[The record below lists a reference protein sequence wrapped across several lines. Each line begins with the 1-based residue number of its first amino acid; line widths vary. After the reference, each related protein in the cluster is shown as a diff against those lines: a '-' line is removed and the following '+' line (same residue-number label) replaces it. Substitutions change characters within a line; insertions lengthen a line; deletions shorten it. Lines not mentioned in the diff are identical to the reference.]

1 MILKISYA
9 TTLEGDNA
17 FWSYDFLPDTWELT
31 DSLSIPFY
39 DPKGKD
45 YPFPLRTDIFRG
57 EKKYR
62 KFMKSYLKTFFENLM
77 KEKIIDFYKILDKNV

>member
-17 FWSYDFLPDTWELT
+17 FWSYDFLPDSWELT

-39 DPKGKD
+39 DSKGKD
-45 YPFPLRTDIFRG
+45 YPFPLRTDIFQG
-57 EKKYR
+57 NKKNY
-62 KFMKSYLKTFFENLM
+62 KFMKAYLKTFFENLI
-77 KEKIIDFYKILDKNV
+77 KEKIIDFYKILDKND